1 MLNTTGIESKV
12 IFMIPFI
19 LFGILTTYSQNNFS
33 SKQKSFK
40 VKYIQDFIKLD
51 GILDEPIWTEAE
63 SAKDFWEYFPV
74 DSILAREQTD
84 IKMLYDDKNLYIGI
98 KVNTQGKD
106 YAIESLRRDFRA
118 GNSDNITLLFDTF
131 NDGNN
136 AFLFGT
142 NPYGVRREGLVSGG
156 GLDLRGF
163 TISWDVKWRG
173 ESKIYD
179 DYYTSEMVIPL
190 TSFKFREG
198 ETKWRFNSY
207 RFDTQSNE
215 NSTWVRIPQN
225 QNIFGLTFMGDMI
238 FEKPLGKSRTPFA
251 VIPYINYLNAKDFEN
266 ESSINNFKVGG
277 DAKVSIGNSL
287 NLDITLNPDF
297 SQVEVDNQ
305 ITNLTRFEIGLPERR
320 QFFIDN
326 IDLFADFGDSRDS
339 NPFFSRR
346 IGIARDTA
354 GNTIENSI
362 IGGVRLS
369 GKLNKRLRI
378 GFLNLQTEADEANE
392 IASNNNM
399 MLAVQQQVFSRSNI
413 GFFFINRQSTQDYD
427 FLAEE
432 ERFNRVAGIDYN
444 LISEDNLW
452 SGRLFLHKSFEPEGR
467 DEDLSSGMQLEYN
480 SRYWNFFSKAVFV
493 GEDYQSDLGFIR
505 RTDIFKGIL
514 SMRRIF
520 WPEKG
525 IIQNH
530 SIRFFP
536 NFIWSPTR
544 DFQNTDYTTRLD
556 WEVRFNDLSEAQ
568 VSFSHQ
574 YTYLLDDFDPTR
586 SDDAIPLPGEQG
598 YYYNSVNFR
607 YRSDRRRIF
616 SYSIEPTVG
625 RFFNGDL
632 FSLEG
637 GLNLRLQPK
646 AIVSMNFRYDQIE
659 LPDPYGSANIWLISP
674 RFDLTFSK
682 SIFWST
688 LVQYSN
694 QRDNLGINSR
704 LQWRF
709 APLSDLFLVYNDNY
723 FVNSFMP
730 KLRSINLKL
739 TYWLNI

>member
-1 MLNTTGIESKV
+1 MTSFL
-12 IFMIPFI
+12 
-19 LFGILTTYSQNNFS
+19 LLGILTTHSQNDFS
-33 SKQKSFK
+33 SKQKSFQ
-40 VKYIQDFIKLD
+40 VKYISDFIKLD
-51 GILDEPIWTEAE
+51 GVLDEPIWAEAE

-98 KVNTQGKD
+98 KVNTKGKN

-179 DYYTSEMVIPL
+179 GYYTSEMVIPL

-225 QNIFGLTFMGDMI
+225 QNIFGLTFMGDMV

-251 VIPYINYLNAKDFEN
+251 VIPYINYLNARDFEN

-354 GNTIENSI
+354 DNTIENSI

-369 GKLNKRLRI
+369 GKLNNRLRI
-378 GFLNLQTEADEANE
+378 GFLNLQTEADESNE

-399 MLAVQQQVFSRSNI
+399 MLAVQQQVFARSNI
-413 GFFFINRQSTQDYD
+413 GLFFINRQSTKDYD

-432 ERFNRVAGIDYN
+432 DRFNRVLGVDYN

-467 DEDLSSGMQLEYN
+467 DDDFSSGMQLEYN

-505 RTDIFKGIL
+505 RTDIFKSIL
-514 SMRRIF
+514 SMRRAF
-520 WPEKG
+520 WPKKG
-525 IIQNH
+525 IIQTH

-544 DFQNTDYTTRLD
+544 NFQNTDYSTRLD

-568 VSFSHQ
+568 ASFSHE
-574 YTYLLDDFDPTR
+574 YTYLLDEFDPTR
-586 SDDAIPLPGEQG
+586 SDEALPLPGEQG

-607 YRSDRRRIF
+607 YRSDRRRIL
-616 SYSIEPTVG
+616 SYSIEPTLG
-625 RFFNGDL
+625 RFFNGDR

-637 GLNLRLQPK
+637 GINLRLQPK
-646 AIVSMNFRYDQIE
+646 AIVSMNFRYDQIQ
-659 LPDPYGSANIWLISP
+659 LPEPYGSADIWLISP

-682 SIFWST
+682 SVFWST

-730 KLRSINLKL
+730 KQRSVNLKI

>member
-1 MLNTTGIESKV
+1 MLNTTGINIRKV
-12 IFMIPFI
+12 FMASF
-19 LFGILTTYSQNNFS
+19 LLLGILTSQSQNDFS
-33 SKQKSFK
+33 NKQKSFQ
-40 VKYIQDFIKLD
+40 VKYINDFIKLD
-51 GILDEPIWTEAE
+51 GILDEPIWSEAD

-98 KVNTQGKD
+98 KVYTKGKD
-106 YAIESLRRDFRA
+106 YAIESLKRDFRA

-163 TISWDVKWRG
+163 TISWDVKWKG

-179 DYYTSEMVIPL
+179 NYYTSEMVIPL

-198 ETKWRFNSY
+198 ERKWRFNSY

-251 VIPYINYLNAKDFEN
+251 IIPYINYLNARDFEN
-266 ESSINNFKVGG
+266 QSSINNFKVGG

-287 NLDITLNPDF
+287 NLDVTINPDF

-354 GNTIENSI
+354 DNTIENSI

-378 GFLNLQTEADEANE
+378 GFLNLQTEADESNE

-399 MLAVQQQVFSRSNI
+399 MLAIQQQVFSRSNI
-413 GFFFINRQSTQDYD
+413 GLFFINRQATKDYD

-432 ERFNRVAGIDYN
+432 DRFNRVVGVDYN

-467 DEDLSSGMQLEYN
+467 DEDFSSGMQLEYN
-480 SRYWNFFSKAVFV
+480 SRFWNFFSKAVFV

-505 RTDIFKGIL
+505 RTDIFKSIL

-520 WPEKG
+520 WPKEG
-525 IIQNH
+525 IIQTH

-556 WEVRFNDLSEAQ
+556 WEVRFNDLSEVQA
-568 VSFSHQ
+568 SFSHQ
-574 YTYLLDDFDPTR
+574 YTYLLDEFDPTR
-586 SDDAIPLPGEQG
+586 SDDALALPGEQG

-607 YRSDRRRIF
+607 YRSDRRRIL
-616 SYSIEPTVG
+616 SYSIEPTIG
-625 RFFNGDL
+625 RFFNGDR

-646 AIVSMNFRYDQIE
+646 AIVSMNFRYDQIQ
-659 LPDPYGSANIWLISP
+659 LPEPYGSANIWLISP

-688 LVQYSN
+688 LIQYSN